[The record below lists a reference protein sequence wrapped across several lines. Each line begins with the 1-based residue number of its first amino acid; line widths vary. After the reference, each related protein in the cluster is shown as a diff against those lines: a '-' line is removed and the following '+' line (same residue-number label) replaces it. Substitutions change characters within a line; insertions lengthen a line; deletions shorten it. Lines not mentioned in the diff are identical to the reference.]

1 MAAVAPTGGS
11 SSHAA
16 REARRRRIVERGSE
30 RLALIT
36 GRIQSLPP
44 DPPTTQTPSDSSA
57 ASAYYSDLADI
68 AQHDDVASD
77 SPLQDHESVRE
88 LSQHHTQDETVEPL
102 LQNSEKGRSIT
113 PRAVT
118 PLDPEEELSQI
129 SSSIQT
135 PPAQNHQ
142 REQRHRNL
150 LTAGQV
156 YSAIAASEKIRMCS
170 SIAAAVL
177 VILSYIGFPVLG
189 FGITRSIIMSRP
201 VYLLLLTNIS
211 IVLARVMLG
220 AQGAELRMGQKRSVP
235 NFGGNTM
242 VDQLGKALESALL
255 LQNIFGA
262 LLMDFGIYAVVLIC
276 GLSVVQKLGW

>member
-11 SSHAA
+11 TSHAT

-36 GRIQSLPP
+36 GRIQSLPS
-44 DPPTTQTPSDSSA
+44 DPPQHSPPSNPFR
-57 ASAYYSDLADI
+57 AYYSDLADI
-68 AQHDDVASD
+68 AQHDDVASG
-77 SPLQDHESVRE
+77 SPLPDHEPARE

-118 PLDPEEELSQI
+118 PLGPEEELSQI
-129 SSSIQT
+129 SSSMQT
-135 PPAQNHQ
+135 PAQDRQ
-142 REQRHRNL
+142 REHRHRNL

-170 SIAAAVL
+170 SIAAAML
-177 VILSYIGFPVLG
+177 VILSYVGIPVLG
-189 FGITRSIIMSRP
+189 FGITRNIIMSRP

-211 IVLARVMLG
+211 IVLARVILG

-235 NFGGNTM
+235 NFGGNTV
-242 VDQLGKALESALL
+242 VDQLGKALELALL

>member
-1 MAAVAPTGGS
+1 MAAVAATGGS
-11 SSHAA
+11 SSHAT

-44 DPPTTQTPSDSSA
+44 DPPTTRPTQTPSD
-57 ASAYYSDLADI
+57 I
-68 AQHDDVASD
+68 AQHEDVASG
-77 SPLQDHESVRE
+77 SPLPDRESVRE

-102 LQNSEKGRSIT
+102 LQNNEKGRSIT

-118 PLDPEEELSQI
+118 PLGPEEE
-129 SSSIQT
+129 T
-135 PPAQNHQ
+135 PAQDHQ
-142 REQRHRNL
+142 REQRHLNL

-156 YSAIAASEKIRMCS
+156 YSAIAASEKFRICS
-170 SIAAAVL
+170 SIVAAVL

-189 FGITRSIIMSRP
+189 FGITRNIIMSRP

-211 IVLARVMLG
+211 IVLVRVILG

-235 NFGGNTM
+235 NFGGNTL
-242 VDQLGKALESALL
+242 VDQLGKALESAML

-262 LLMDFGIYAVVLIC
+262 LLMDFGIYTVVVIC

>member
-1 MAAVAPTGGS
+1 MAAVAATGGS
-11 SSHAA
+11 SSHAT

-44 DPPTTQTPSDSSA
+44 DPPTTRPTQTPSDSSA

-68 AQHDDVASD
+68 AQHEDVASG
-77 SPLQDHESVRE
+77 SPLPDRESVRE

-102 LQNSEKGRSIT
+102 LQNNEKGRSIT

-118 PLDPEEELSQI
+118 PLGPEEE
-129 SSSIQT
+129 T
-135 PPAQNHQ
+135 PAQDHQ
-142 REQRHRNL
+142 REQRHLNL

-156 YSAIAASEKIRMCS
+156 YSAIAASEKFRICS
-170 SIAAAVL
+170 SIVAAVL

-189 FGITRSIIMSRP
+189 FGITRNIIMSRP

-211 IVLARVMLG
+211 IVLARVILG

-235 NFGGNTM
+235 NFGGNTL

-262 LLMDFGIYAVVLIC
+262 LLMDFGIYTVVVIC

>member
-1 MAAVAPTGGS
+1 MAEVAPTGGS
-11 SSHAA
+11 TSHAT

-44 DPPTTQTPSDSSA
+44 DPPPLAPLKPLPILLSMMMQPGSS
-57 ASAYYSDLADI
+57 L
-68 AQHDDVASD
+68 
-77 SPLQDHESVRE
+77 PDHESVRE

-113 PRAVT
+113 PRSVT
-118 PLDPEEELSQI
+118 PLGPEEELSQI

-135 PPAQNHQ
+135 PAQDRQ
-142 REQRHRNL
+142 REHRHRNL

-170 SIAAAVL
+170 SIAAAML
-177 VILSYIGFPVLG
+177 VILSYVGFPVLG
-189 FGITRSIIMSRP
+189 FGITRNIIMSRP

-211 IVLARVMLG
+211 IVLARVIFG
-220 AQGAELRMGQKRSVP
+220 AQGAELRMGQKRNVP
-235 NFGGNTM
+235 NFGGNTV
-242 VDQLGKALESALL
+242 VDQLGKALELALL